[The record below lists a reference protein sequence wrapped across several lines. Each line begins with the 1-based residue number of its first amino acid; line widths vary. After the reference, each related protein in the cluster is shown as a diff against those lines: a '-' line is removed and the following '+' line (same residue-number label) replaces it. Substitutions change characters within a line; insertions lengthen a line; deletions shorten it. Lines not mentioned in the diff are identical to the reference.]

1 MPGTLYLPVGE
12 TFRARA
18 HVGQRREGLNKR
30 GGGIVDKEMVEMFL
44 AFTAGMT
51 AIGCSTGII
60 ITFIR
65 RRSKQPLPPVEVTK
79 RLDDVLE
86 RLARLENGI
95 DATAVEVE
103 RISEAQRFTARV
115 LAERSAAPSL
125 SDRPRGYTTPH

>member
-1 MPGTLYLPVGE
+1 M
-12 TFRARA
+12 
-18 HVGQRREGLNKR
+18 
-30 GGGIVDKEMVEMFL
+30 DKEMVEMFL
-44 AFTAGMT
+44 AFIAGMT
-51 AIGCSTGII
+51 AIGCLTGII

-65 RRSKQPLPPVEVTK
+65 RRSKQPLPPLEVTK

-115 LAERSAAPSL
+115 LAERSVTSALP
-125 SDRPRGYTTPH
+125 DRPRGYTTPH